1 MKFILFLTYYQSLE
15 EKNKYDRYI
24 HYLNHKFS
32 QRPDNRNHLKY
43 GFHVILPKE

>member
-1 MKFILFLTYYQSLE
+1 MKFILFLTDYQSLE
-15 EKNKYDRYI
+15 KNKYGRQN
-24 HYLNHKFS
+24 HYLNYKFS